1 MLHNKKIT
9 VISIC
14 FAKHSD
20 VWRLTSEL
28 LPKNVQADEY
38 LVYVPAN
45 EIEFFKRVTNPEVG
59 IRAQEDL
66 GTIFRASLTG
76 ALNSA
81 DNSARLGWYLQQLYK
96 IEAMRT
102 AKSEIVAIWDAD
114 CVPVAEINLVDI
126 LGNPLYLDS
135 SRELH
140 QPYFQTIQRLLGM
153 TRIQELSFV
162 IPGFP
167 MKQQWVVEFINFI
180 EKKHGM
186 PWYEA
191 IIKNTDM
198 AQLSG
203 FSETETLG
211 TWLANQYPGQ
221 WSVESGSWERLGQSK
236 FGYARKFT
244 SSKLEILGKKMNL
257 QIITFENWDVRGLRR
272 IYRAIK
278 FKLLHFRWA
287 KWRVNY

>member
-1 MLHNKKIT
+1 MSHKKKIS

-45 EIEFFKRVTNPEVG
+45 EIEFFQKITNPKVE

-66 GTIFRASLTG
+66 GSIFRDILID
-76 ALNSA
+76 ALNST
-81 DNSARLGWYLQQLYK
+81 DNSKRLGWYLQQLYK
-96 IEAMRT
+96 IEAMRIS
-102 AKSEIVAIWDAD
+102 KSEIVAIWDAD
-114 CVPVAEINLVDI
+114 CVPVAEINLVD
-126 LGNPLYLDS
+126 LHESPLYLDS

-153 TRIQELSFV
+153 TRVQDLSFV

-167 MKQQWVVEFINFI
+167 MKHEWVVDFVNFV
-180 EKKHGM
+180 EKKHGI

-191 IIKNTDM
+191 IIRNTDM
-198 AQLSG
+198 TQVSG

-211 TWLANQYPGQ
+211 TWLANKYPGQ
-221 WSVESGSWERLGQSK
+221 WSVEKGTWERLGQSR
-236 FGYARKFT
+236 FGYAKKFT
-244 SSKLEILGKKMNL
+244 PSELEILGKNRNL

-272 IYRAIK
+272 IYRSIK
-278 FKLLHFRWA
+278 FKLLHFR
-287 KWRVNY
+287 

>member
-1 MLHNKKIT
+1 MRFRLPQNQKIT

-45 EIEFFKRVTNPEVG
+45 EVDFFKKITNPQVE
-59 IRAQEDL
+59 IRAQEEL
-66 GTIFRASLTG
+66 GPIFGASLID
-76 ALNSA
+76 ALHSA
-81 DNSARLGWYLQQLYK
+81 DNSKRLGWYLQQFYK
-96 IEAMRT
+96 IEAMRI
-102 AKSEIVAIWDAD
+102 ANSEVVAIWDAD
-114 CVPVAEINLVDI
+114 CVPVSEINLIDSKR
-126 LGNPLYLDS
+126 NPLYLDS

-140 QPYFQTIQRLLGM
+140 RPYFQTIQRLLGM

-167 MKQQWVVEFINFI
+167 MKQRWVVEFVNFI
-180 EKKHGM
+180 EKKHGI
-186 PWYEA
+186 PWHEA
-191 IIKNTDM
+191 IIKNTDLT
-198 AQLSG
+198 QISG

-221 WSVESGSWERLGQSK
+221 WSVEKGTWERLGQSR
-236 FGYARKFT
+236 FGYAKNFT
-244 SSKLEILGKKMNL
+244 PSEIEILGQKENL
-257 QIITFENWDVRGLRR
+257 QIITFENWDVRGPRR
-272 IYRAIK
+272 IFRAIM
-278 FKLLHFRWA
+278 FKLKHFL
-287 KWRVNY
+287 